1 MKLTQKLIDQIQEAM
16 LHTKKDGSINWKD
29 DDDVVVQLA
38 GTFAA
43 DRFIVIK
50 NRTKDPVVSAEP
62 HPHFDYEKKV
72 FTKDGSIN
80 WKDGDEVVV
89 QLAGTFAADRFIV
102 IKNRTK
108 DPVISAEPHPHF
120 DYEKKVFTKD
130 GREEY
135 MKEQKENK
143 K

>member
-1 MKLTQKLIDQIQEAM
+1 MKLTQELIDQIQEAM

-29 DDDVVVQLA
+29 TDEIEVNLA

-50 NRTKDPVVSAEP
+50 KKTKDPVV
-62 HPHFDYEKKV
+62 
-72 FTKDGSIN
+72 
-80 WKDGDEVVV
+80 
-89 QLAGTFAADRFIV
+89 
-102 IKNRTK
+102 
-108 DPVISAEPHPHF
+108 SAEPHPHF

-135 MKEQKENK
+135 MKEQAEQQQQ
-143 K
+143 